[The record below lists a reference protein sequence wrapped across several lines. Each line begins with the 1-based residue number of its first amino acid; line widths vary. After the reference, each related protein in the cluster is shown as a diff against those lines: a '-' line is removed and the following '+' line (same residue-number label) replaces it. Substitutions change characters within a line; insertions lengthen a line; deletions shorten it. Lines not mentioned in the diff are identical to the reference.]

1 MACLRGTA
9 AQARRTPGLCQAGP
23 DGSTSRGPKFAKA
36 NFGFFM
42 RRQRRHIKK
51 PRSQGE
57 GCGAGGRQVG
67 ENLHFRDH
75 TRGGVVIGNRH
86 CTCYATYDH
95 SAHGWF
101 VKIRV
106 KKLLGSGMIHC
117 DFPEPLEPAFQSG
130 FPGRLTPRLAHPGA
144 PVQCASSQLS
154 PTPLSTTS
162 GTRSSAAPAMS
173 AGTCAIRVGRKS
185 SSASNTSSSWT
196 CRIIRARSR

>member
-1 MACLRGTA
+1 MNHKKAP
-9 AQARRTPGLCQAGP
+9 QPGG
-23 DGSTSRGPKFAKA
+23 D
-36 NFGFFM
+36 
-42 RRQRRHIKK
+42 
-51 PRSQGE
+51 
-57 GCGAGGRQVG
+57 CGAGGRQVG

-162 GTRSSAAPAMS
+162 GTRSSAAPAIS

>member
-1 MACLRGTA
+1 MEKSPLGKG
-9 AQARRTPGLCQAGP
+9 ARRQPRGSEALAGAQ
-23 DGSTSRGPKFAKA
+23 SLQSELWV
-36 NFGFFM
+36 FM
-42 RRQRRHIKK
+42 RSQRRRIKK
-51 PRSQGE
+51 PRSQG
-57 GCGAGGRQVG
+57 GLRGRVETSRG
-67 ENLHFRDH
+67 VRAFRDH

-162 GTRSSAAPAMS
+162 GTRSSAAPAIS

-185 SSASNTSSSWT
+185 SSASKTSSSWT